1 MKNKDIPSIPIAK
14 LKLRLG
20 NHNNSLTNWK
30 EAIDFSKKPHK
41 NKEQLKD
48 KHVEFR
54 ATIFN
59 NLILWKGINNK
70 NKIPKIGNIKFKI
83 KKFLL
88 ININFKIILN
98 ENWTH
103 IFALKKQS
111 PNH

>member
-1 MKNKDIPSIPIAK
+1 LFQLVNKQSGINKVVNKMKNKDIPSIPIAK

-59 NLILWKGINNK
+59 NLIL
-70 NKIPKIGNIKFKI
+70 
-83 KKFLL
+83 
-88 ININFKIILN
+88 
-98 ENWTH
+98 
-103 IFALKKQS
+103 
-111 PNH
+111 